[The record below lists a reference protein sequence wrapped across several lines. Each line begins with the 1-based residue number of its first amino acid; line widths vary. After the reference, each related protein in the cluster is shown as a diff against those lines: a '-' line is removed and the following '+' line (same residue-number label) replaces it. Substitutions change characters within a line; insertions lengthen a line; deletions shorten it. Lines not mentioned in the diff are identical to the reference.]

1 MNYFQVQRMI
11 RCSKNVFR
19 SFESKNILI
28 YFVILS
34 YLHLTYNSYS
44 KNALLWNLIFYQIG
58 FVMVHVING
67 GVDFGKFGDYL
78 YTIGEQAIFVPYYR
92 QHLSGSEAESHD
104 EETTSEEGS
113 DDEESDEESEHES
126 DEGNDEGSNEESE
139 EEVYEGAVEEEDSDR
154 STESTHS
161 MITRSKDKKSQ
172 VSINEI
178 AKEFLEMEKEQDDDF
193 VKVNSKGGTFP
204 WLFGFKPIKKD

>member
-58 FVMVHVING
+58 FVMVHIING

-92 QHLSGSEAESHD
+92 QHLSGSEAESDD
-104 EETTSEEGS
+104 EETTSEES
-113 DDEESDEESEHES
+113 DEESDEKSGHES

-139 EEVYEGAVEEEDSDR
+139 EEIYEGAVEEDSDK
-154 STESTHS
+154 STDSTHN
-161 MITRSKDKKSQ
+161 MVTRSKDKKSQ

-178 AKEFLEMEKEQDDDF
+178 AKEFLEMEKEKEGDDF
-193 VKVNSKGGTFP
+193 VKVNSKSGTFP
-204 WLFGFKPIKKD
+204 WLFGYKPIKKD